1 MRIPNL
7 RLSRRGYVALTVAGV
22 LLPTIFLSL
31 LGVYLVDKHFRFQ
44 RVILDEYS
52 RFSVE
57 YAASEIQRAITS
69 EERDIAAFLQLG
81 ALVEGYQ
88 PEEELRRA
96 EMTYPLMSDPF
107 VRRLDGTL
115 IFGRPEPAPHL
126 GAPAE
131 TLDKAARHAVRR
143 LEAEKVVRK
152 VIVDETVKHV
162 LLSGDVHYYTGS
174 PETGPYQ
181 LVVFPLR
188 DAHNAD
194 IGVMG
199 YFLDTDYLREV
210 LIGRVLNTTIHGAEG
225 RFAPD
230 FGNVLTM
237 VVHDDHNEVVYSHR
251 HVEPG
256 DKRHANLDPK
266 HVCKTSRYLAQ
277 VELAQVLPGW
287 RVGIT
292 YRKSSGFAWTRRIV
306 GLQFGLLLLAAALV
320 VLGTSLTT
328 RFSLRQM
335 ELGKLKSH
343 FVSNITHELK
353 TPLAAIRLYTETLQQ
368 GRVRDRNE
376 ADRFLGI
383 IHKETVRLTALINN
397 ILDFS
402 RIEDGRRRYTFKV
415 ESVGNVVREVVDS
428 YAYQLREK
436 GFDVHLDVQSD
447 LPETSVDRD
456 AVGQAVLN
464 LIDNAVKYS
473 DEDKE
478 VWVAVRYRNG
488 AATNGNGNGN
498 GHKRAHHGN
507 GHGHHAGNGHA
518 GNGKGEIEI
527 EVRDRGIGIADAEQ
541 GKIFE
546 AFYRVEKGLVH
557 DVKGSG
563 LGLAV
568 VKHIA
573 EAHGGRVEVQSA
585 AAAGSTFTMHLPI
598 TATETEASWETPR
611 T

>member
-7 RLSRRGYVALTVAGV
+7 RLSRRGYVALTVAGI

-44 RVILDEYS
+44 RVILEEYS

-57 YAASEIQRAITS
+57 YAATEIQRAITG
-69 EERDIAAFLQLG
+69 EERDIASYLQLV
-81 ALVEGYQ
+81 ALVDGYEPQ
-88 PEEELRRA
+88 EELRRA
-96 EMTYPLMSDPF
+96 EITYPLLADPF
-107 VRRLDGTL
+107 VRRLDGSL
-115 IFGRPEPAPHL
+115 VFARPEPAPPPGGSAL
-126 GAPAE
+126 A
-131 TLDKAARHAVRR
+131 
-143 LEAEKVVRK
+143 AEKVAQRAQRRVAAEGIVRR
-152 VIVDETVKHV
+152 VVSDETVKHV

-174 PETGPYQ
+174 VDSVPYQ
-181 LVVFPLR
+181 LVVFPYR
-188 DAHNAD
+188 DSRNTD
-194 IGVMG
+194 LGVSG
-199 YFLDTDYLREV
+199 FFLDADYLRQV
-210 LIGRVLNTTIHGAEG
+210 LVGRVLDTTIHSAEG

-230 FGNVLTM
+230 FGKVLTM
-237 VVHDDHNEVVYSHR
+237 VVRDDRNEVVYSHR

-256 DKRHANLDPK
+256 ETHRAGYDPN
-266 HVCKTSRYLAQ
+266 HVCKTPRYLAQ
-277 VELAQVLPGW
+277 SELAEVLPGW

-306 GLQFGLLLLAAALV
+306 GLQFGLLLLAAVLV
-320 VLGTSLTT
+320 VLGTLLTM

-335 ELGKLKSH
+335 ELSRLKSH

-368 GRVRDRNE
+368 GRVRDRGE

-402 RIEDGRRRYTFKV
+402 RIEDGRRRYTFAV
-415 ESVGNVVREVVDS
+415 ESVGNVVRDVVDS
-428 YAYQLREK
+428 YAYQLRDK
-436 GFDVHLDVQSD
+436 GFELHLEVEPD
-447 LPETSVDRD
+447 LPPARVDRD

-464 LIDNAVKYS
+464 LLDNAVKYS
-473 DEDKE
+473 EDDKE

-488 AATNGNGNGN
+488 NGAHASQTQANGSGTNGTNGSHDANGSN
-498 GHKRAHHGN
+498 GSH
-507 GHGHHAGNGHA
+507 
-518 GNGKGEIEI
+518 GKGAIEI
-527 EVRDRGIGIADAEQ
+527 EVRDRGIGIPAVEQ
-541 GKIFE
+541 LKIFD
-546 AFYRVEKGLVH
+546 AFYRVEKGLEH

-573 EAHGGRVEVQSA
+573 EAHGGRVEVHSES
-585 AAAGSTFTMHLPI
+585 AAGSTFTLHLPV
-598 TATETEASWETPR
+598 AVVETEASWETPK